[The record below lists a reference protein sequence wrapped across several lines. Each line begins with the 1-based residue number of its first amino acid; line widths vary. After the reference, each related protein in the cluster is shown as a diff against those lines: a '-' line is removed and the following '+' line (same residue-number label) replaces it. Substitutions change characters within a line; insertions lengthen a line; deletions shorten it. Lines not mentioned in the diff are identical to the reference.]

1 MYRFLVIAVIAAA
14 LGALLGRASVPACEC
29 VQLAT
34 RAQVLQ
40 IERDAAAAAA
50 ALASKQHTQK
60 AKTLQDMNPAGSSAC
75 ERAQALADFYV
86 NESQR

>member
-1 MYRFLVIAVIAAA
+1 MYRFAVIAAIA
-14 LGALLGRASVPACEC
+14 AVLGALLGRASVPACEC

-86 NESQR
+86 NESQH

>member
-1 MYRFLVIAVIAAA
+1 MRRVLVIAAIAGT

-29 VQLAT
+29 VQLAA

-60 AKTLQDMNPAGSSAC
+60 AKTLQGMNPAGSSAC

>member
-1 MYRFLVIAVIAAA
+1 MYRFAVIAVIAAV

-29 VQLAT
+29 VQLAA

-40 IERDAAAAAA
+40 IERDAAAAA

-60 AKTLQDMNPAGSSAC
+60 AKTLQGMNPAGSSAC

>member
-1 MYRFLVIAVIAAA
+1 MRRVLVIAVIAAA

-29 VQLAT
+29 VQLAA

-50 ALASKQHTQK
+50 AASKQHTQK

>member
-1 MYRFLVIAVIAAA
+1 MRRVLVIVTPAVV

-29 VQLAT
+29 VQLAA

-40 IERDAAAAAA
+40 IERDAAA

-60 AKTLQDMNPAGSSAC
+60 AKTLQGMNPAGSSAC